1 MYYIKPLFVVL
12 DDFTVIWNVFLSCD
26 KVSIRE
32 KNEASSSEGSSTPF
46 SKRKGKDQVDQ
57 TSTSKKMCTKLVKM
71 ENIKDDDLNV

>member
-46 SKRKGKDQVDQ
+46 SKRKG
-57 TSTSKKMCTKLVKM
+57 
-71 ENIKDDDLNV
+71 